1 MLDIESQANCEEIL
15 SEANSFQQIGLYSKA
30 YAKREVDLDT
40 LAKISHLKNE
50 ISIDKK
56 S

>member
-1 MLDIESQANCEEIL
+1 MEGACDQSVRTNFLQLCRQLDNFVEGI
-15 SEANSFQQIGLYSKA
+15 FQ
-30 YAKREVDLDT
+30 VDDT